1 MVRSRALAAFLVLA
15 VGFSLMAPGISTAQ
29 NSQEKWTFIVYMS
42 GDSSLADNIPLDIAE
57 MKDIGSSE
65 NLDIIVLMDFS
76 GTDDTSMARVLEGG
90 MEDIALSQINSSWAS
105 ELELGKPE
113 TLSQFVIWA
122 AEEYPADRLMLDL
135 WGHGSGWPGI
145 CPDKGDIL
153 TTVELGTAT
162 DSIAEA
168 GIHLDI
174 ISMDACQMGMLEVA
188 YEIRDNADYALMSQ
202 KDVPVAGWPYDEFL
216 GCLAGNGTVG
226 EKGEAMIDS
235 YISWGKANSMY
246 SLTLAMVN
254 LSEVGDLVDALG
266 EYSLE
271 AGSAA
276 GYFNEQFIAA
286 RGYTEKYDGN
296 AQYDLANLLEN
307 INNQTLCRSL
317 ETLADSVLAALNSS
331 VVYEV
336 HWTNVMDPERADH
349 ANGLS
354 IWFPAYA
361 PAADYLETAFAQDSD
376 WPDFLDIMSGYFQD
390 PGRID
395 APFEASATAADSDAD
410 GLLDSIHVSAAEQDY
425 GDASVEI
432 YGPGGSLFG
441 TYALEESGTLDIALE
456 SLGYYQAAVYLRD
469 SDGNILNYT
478 FIGDGLVREG
488 MSVISGQVTSNT
500 GRGLRW
506 VSVNLVNASGQVIE
520 SAVTDRSGHY
530 EMKVIVPTDT
540 DGMDLSLEC
549 GLGSTKTNAT
559 IGQLDPEMSI
569 DFEIDSSSEYIELLI
584 WTAAVLNVA
593 GIAAIAYWM
602 ALGRKKRPEPQE
614 RKI

>member
-1 MVRSRALAAFLVLA
+1 
-15 VGFSLMAPGISTAQ
+15 MAPGISTAQ
-29 NSQEKWTFIVYMS
+29 DSQEKWTFIVYMS
-42 GDSSLADNIPLDIAE
+42 GDSSLEENIALDLSE
-57 MKDIGSSE
+57 MKNVGSSE
-65 NLDIIVLMDFS
+65 NLDVIVLMDFT
-76 GTDDTSMARVLEGG
+76 GTDDTSMARVLKGG
-90 MEDIALSQINSSWAS
+90 MEDIALSQVNSSWGS

-122 AEEYPADRLMLDL
+122 ADEYPADRLMLDL

-145 CPDKGDIL
+145 CPDKGDFL
-153 TTVELGTAT
+153 STVELGIAT

-168 GIHLDI
+168 GVHIDI

-188 YEIRDNADYALMSQ
+188 YEIRGNADYAMMSQ
-202 KDVPVAGWPYDEFL
+202 KDVPLAGWPYDGFL
-216 GCLAGNGTVG
+216 GSLAGSGTVG
-226 EKGEAMIDS
+226 EKGQAMIDS

-254 LSEVGDLVDALG
+254 LSEMGLLVDALG
-266 EYSLE
+266 EYSFE
-271 AGSAA
+271 AESTA

-286 RGYTEKYDGN
+286 RSSTEKYDGN

-307 INNQTLCRSL
+307 VNNQTRCKSL
-317 ETLADSVLAALNSS
+317 GTLAESVLAALNSS
-331 VVYEV
+331 IVYEV
-336 HWTNVMDPERADH
+336 HWTNVLDPERADH

-354 IWFPAYA
+354 VWFPTYS
-361 PAADYLETAFAQDSD
+361 PTSDYLATSFAQDSG
-376 WPDFLDIMSGYFQD
+376 WPDFLEAMSVYFQD

-395 APFEASATAADSDAD
+395 APFGASATAADSDTD
-410 GLLDSIHVSAAEQDY
+410 GLLDTIRVSAADQDY

-441 TYALEESGTLDIALE
+441 TYALESPGTLDISPE
-456 SLGYYQAAVYLRD
+456 SLGYYQAAIYLRD
-469 SDGNILNYT
+469 SDGNLLNYT
-478 FIGDGLVREG
+478 FIGNGLAREG

-540 DGMDLSLEC
+540 DGVNLTLEC
-549 GLGSTKTNAT
+549 GFGSTKTNT
-559 IGQLDPEMSI
+559 TLDRLDPELFV
-569 DFEIDSSSEYIELLI
+569 DFELESSSQYIGLLI
-584 WTAAVLNVA
+584 WTSAVLNMA
-593 GIAAIAYWM
+593 GIAMIAYGS
-602 ALGRKKRPEPQE
+602 ARGRKKQPEPQE